1 MIRVIK
7 QEVRQVSYNDFST
20 IYTTK
25 DFKDT
30 DTVEDIKKFLGNNIE
45 SFVGIEIQ
53 KGEKE

>member
-7 QEVRQVSYNDFST
+7 CEDRQVSFDEFKT

-30 DTVEDIKKFLGNNIE
+30 DTVADIKKFLGNKIE
-45 SFVGIEIQ
+45 NFVGMEIR